1 MNVQQILNQSLD
13 PQRLKNN
20 LIQSQDSPTKYREK
34 PKFDKRAT
42 QQLQNNFMANNQNN
56 GQPSA
61 FILANRAGDNQKQ
74 QILRK
79 KQFQFQHQQN
89 QFENFM
95 NQTQHLG

>member
-42 QQLQNNFMANNQNN
+42 Q
-56 GQPSA
+56 
-61 FILANRAGDNQKQ
+61 
-74 QILRK
+74 
-79 KQFQFQHQQN
+79 
-89 QFENFM
+89 
-95 NQTQHLG
+95 